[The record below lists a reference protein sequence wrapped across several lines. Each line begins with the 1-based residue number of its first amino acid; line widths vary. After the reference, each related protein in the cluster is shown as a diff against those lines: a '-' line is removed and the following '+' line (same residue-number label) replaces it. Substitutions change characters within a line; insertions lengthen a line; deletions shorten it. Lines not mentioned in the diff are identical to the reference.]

1 MSLHFLVAIVGALA
15 AAAGTGM
22 LIARCLRVPN
32 AALVA
37 WTVAILALTIA
48 LGAQALGYGIGY
60 GEISFRAM
68 ELGAQLIAPL
78 ALALGLAELAGKSLT
93 ARFAARLL
101 LSAVAIVTLVVLGTD
116 PLGAATF
123 NKTLPAA
130 NVYYQIFPNKLLEYV
145 LAPATVIVALIA
157 IGVTAARP
165 RRDPAWRDALPPAA
179 AASVAALMLCVPGIA
194 ALLKV
199 TVPLG
204 SLFTPLCILAAAA
217 TWFAGVQ
224 VGQLRLY
231 VLRQNVS
238 DSEWGTQHSWAGR
251 PDATGDFD
259 PVAADDE
266 FGIYRGN
273 GAHRQRDDLDYRGV
287 GGYSAEPGAGGDRFT
302 EEGGYDSLYRDEA
315 PYRGEAPYAEEDGYP
330 QDPGYRQDPAYPED
344 PGYANG
350 AGYRDEAGYPQQGGY
365 GDEAGYLED
374 ARYQRDPGYP
384 QAAGHA
390 AAEEPGAPL
399 FGQIAIYTLLEDRVD
414 DFDRLTKQV
423 VKQVQAQEPDTLVYI
438 VHAVPSAPMQRIL
451 YEVYRDRAAYE
462 GHKRQP
468 YVTAFEADRRPYVL
482 ATNII
487 ELGLQQA
494 KVSPLPSVSDLLA
507 DTGFDLLADTG
518 FGQPGYGPRSA
529 AGPPGS
535 TTVGGMAAGSD
546 QAAGGRAA
554 RAADGPGRRRRQ

>member
-37 WTVAILALTIA
+37 WTVAILTLTIA

-101 LSAVAIVTLVVLGTD
+101 LSAVAIVAIVVLGTD

-123 NKTLPAA
+123 TKAWPAA
-130 NVYYQIFPNKLLEYV
+130 TVYYQIFPNKLLEYV

-165 RRDPAWRDALPPAA
+165 RRDPAWRDALAPAA
-179 AASVAALMLCVPGIA
+179 AASVAALMLSVPGIA
-194 ALLKV
+194 TLLKV

-238 DSEWGTQHSWAGR
+238 DSDWGTQRPWAGA

-259 PVAADDE
+259 QVAADDE

-273 GAHRQRDDLDYRGV
+273 GAHRQRDDMDYRGV
-287 GGYSAEPGAGGDRFT
+287 GGYDEPGAGRDRFS
-302 EEGGYDSLYRDEA
+302 EEGGYESLYRDEA
-315 PYRGEAPYAEEDGYP
+315 PYRGEAPYAEEDSYP

-344 PGYANG
+344 PGYPNG
-350 AGYRDEAGYPQQGGY
+350 AGYRDEAGYPQQRGY
-365 GDEAGYLED
+365 GDEAGYRED
-374 ARYQRDPGYP
+374 PRYQRDAGYP

-390 AAEEPGAPL
+390 AAEEPEAPL

-423 VKQVQAQEPDTLVYI
+423 VKQVRAQEPDTLVYI

-451 YEVYRDRAAYE
+451 YEVYRDHAAYE
-462 GHKRQP
+462 AHKRQP
-468 YVTAFEADRRPYVL
+468 YVIAFEADRRPYVL

-518 FGQPGYGPRSA
+518 FGQPGYGPRPT

-535 TTVGGMAAGSD
+535 TTVGGTGAGGD
-546 QAAGGRAA
+546 QTAGGRAA
-554 RAADGPGRRRRQ
+554 RAADGPGRRRRH